1 VARATLI
8 TRVGFD
14 VDDAAPRAPSAI
26 TVTRSL
32 WPTSRRVSRYE
43 SPPPR
48 RGTRIGLQARPIELQ
63 RCHW

>member
-1 VARATLI
+1 MARAALI

-14 VDDAAPRAPSAI
+14 VDDAAPRAPLAM

-43 SPPPR
+43 SPPAR
-48 RGTRIGLQARPIELQ
+48 GGTRIGLQARPVELQ
-63 RCHW
+63 RCHR